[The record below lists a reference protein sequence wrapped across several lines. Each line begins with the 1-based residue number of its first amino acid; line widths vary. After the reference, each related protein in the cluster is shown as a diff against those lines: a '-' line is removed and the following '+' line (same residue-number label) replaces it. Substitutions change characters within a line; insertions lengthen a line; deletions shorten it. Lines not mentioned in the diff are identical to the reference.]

1 MFEMRRYVTKDGV
14 NVRKNTDESNED
26 ADAWN

>member
-14 NVRKNTDESNED
+14 NARKNTDESNED